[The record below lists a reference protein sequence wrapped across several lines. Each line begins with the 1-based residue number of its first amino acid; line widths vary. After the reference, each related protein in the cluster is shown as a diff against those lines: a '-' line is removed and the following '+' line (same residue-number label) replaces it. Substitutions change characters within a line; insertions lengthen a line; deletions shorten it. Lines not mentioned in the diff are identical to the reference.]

1 MDLLGW
7 LRSEWD
13 RAGAWLAIAVG
24 VLALILGYVG
34 VSATEFTA
42 EQLPYIVSGGLVGI
56 FLLGIG
62 GMLWLSADLRDEW
75 RKLDAMDAKLD
86 LLEAHGLAAV
96 AGPCRGVA
104 GETGAGPQHP
114 GGPRVTVE
122 VAASR
127 RRLAVG
133 TGPRSATPIIP
144 GAPWRLSDLVTLI
157 GSVTV
162 GAVLAR
168 SVTSTG

>member
-1 MDLLGW
+1 MPPGWRRRARFRRTFGVTDTSTMGRLPLSSQLMRRKSFPEAQPSQLEEPGAAADAEIWLGV
-7 LRSEWD
+7 
-13 RAGAWLAIAVG
+13 A
-24 VLALILGYVG
+24 
-34 VSATEFTA
+34 
-42 EQLPYIVSGGLVGI
+42 
-56 FLLGIG
+56 
-62 GMLWLSADLRDEW
+62 
-75 RKLDAMDAKLD
+75 DAMDAKLD

-133 TGPRSATPIIP
+133 TGPRPAAPIIP
-144 GAPWRLSDLVTLI
+144 GAPWRLSDLV
-157 GSVTV
+157 
-162 GAVLAR
+162 
-168 SVTSTG
+168 